1 LFGGKAFPSPAF
13 FAWRDCDKSP
23 CKGHP
28 GGTIFIGKGGSILKQ
43 GNVSMTNVV
52 THAAKRTEEKAA
64 AARQDLE
71 QAWAYYMPT
80 PLPQPVEEQPTL
92 GYAPYYEAA

>member
-1 LFGGKAFPSPAF
+1 
-13 FAWRDCDKSP
+13 
-23 CKGHP
+23 
-28 GGTIFIGKGGSILKQ
+28 
-43 GNVSMTNVV
+43 MTNVV

-64 AARQDLE
+64 AALQDLE

-80 PLPQPVEEQPTL
+80 PLPQPVKEQPTL

>member
-1 LFGGKAFPSPAF
+1 
-13 FAWRDCDKSP
+13 
-23 CKGHP
+23 
-28 GGTIFIGKGGSILKQ
+28 
-43 GNVSMTNVV
+43 MTNVV

-71 QAWAYYMPT
+71 QAWAYYTPT
-80 PLPQPVEEQPTL
+80 PLPQPVKEQPTL